1 MEGTMEKSENRVP
14 PTIVESTLNSVYAL
28 FRYYYDFIIIFLNV
42 LFLKG
47 NPTIVNRGPIFNNKI
62 VIIGDDIAAGV
73 GDIDAL
79 LHIKGIASPLALQLR
94 KNTRIKQTWRI
105 YSCGVVGSTS
115 EEWLPTSEKKN
126 DKTTHFE
133 TVFNNPKYAD
143 AKIVIIFLGF
153 NDERNGS
160 LSADDTYE
168 NIVAISKVLTNMGKP
183 VYICPVPT
191 HADHLVSDEL
201 YGNNLRRNEL
211 LDLYTDNETRL
222 VGESYGVG
230 KSALA
235 VQIAKQ
241 FKGHI
246 INADSMQVYKGLD
259 IITNKPDKKERE
271 SAPHHLFD
279 FVHPLNEYSVADY
292 VNDATAIVDK
302 LHSQNILPVIC
313 GGTNHY
319 TLSLLCNVN
328 VFETSQESNEN
339 GHPSIDLE
347 LRKELQYVL
356 NQTDSKSIK
365 LDRINNFLQ
374 TYSIHQLLDKIDP
387 KIAKRW
393 HENDFRKIR
402 RSLEVYYYTGKR
414 YSELLEDNEQLKDSY
429 EGLRYTTAASNRS
442 DTEFVFFGCMDGM
455 FTEMHDLREQMNEN
469 KTVSFDSQ
477 YNRGIF
483 QSIAIES
490 KFDKIEIE
498 KLLENGIENMKVA
511 TRQYARHQ
519 VSQIKNK
526 FVPVMIKEHNQ
537 NTGSFYLIDA
547 TGITLFI

>member
-1 MEGTMEKSENRVP
+1 
-14 PTIVESTLNSVYAL
+14 
-28 FRYYYDFIIIFLNV
+28 
-42 LFLKG
+42 
-47 NPTIVNRGPIFNNKI
+47 
-62 VIIGDDIAAGV
+62 
-73 GDIDAL
+73 
-79 LHIKGIASPLALQLR
+79 
-94 KNTRIKQTWRI
+94 
-105 YSCGVVGSTS
+105 
-115 EEWLPTSEKKN
+115 
-126 DKTTHFE
+126 
-133 TVFNNPKYAD
+133 
-143 AKIVIIFLGF
+143 
-153 NDERNGS
+153 
-160 LSADDTYE
+160 
-168 NIVAISKVLTNMGKP
+168 
-183 VYICPVPT
+183 
-191 HADHLVSDEL
+191 
-201 YGNNLRRNEL
+201 
-211 LDLYTDNETRL
+211 
-222 VGESYGVG
+222 GVG

-292 VNDATAIVDK
+292 VNDATAIIDK

-328 VFETSQESNEN
+328 VFETPQESNEN

-347 LRKELQYVL
+347 LRKELQY
-356 NQTDSKSIK
+356 
-365 LDRINNFLQ
+365 
-374 TYSIHQLLDKIDP
+374 LLDKIDP

-429 EGLRYTTAASNRS
+429 EGLRYRVC
-442 DTEFVFFGCMDGM
+442 VFWLYGRPEELYPRLDARVDKMINDGM

-490 KFDKIEIE
+490 KLDKIEIE

-547 TGITLFI
+547 TDKNAIDDSKLNSIYELTDMFLKSETNRASNSLSVTLDELNLLDHGKVPITRQWDKFECDICTVYSTGKKKVMHGEYEWNIHLQSKQHKKTLENQDQKVNKSKRFKSGSTHIDEIENKSEHND